1 MSKLSLREIAQSQL
15 DSTPVIDGQLIV
27 CLDTGNAYRDTAT
40 AHVKIGSDLEVV
52 SDLPLAPL
60 AEKLYYLKP
69 DKLYVFLGGNWTL
82 LNDKTIDLDKAIA
95 KLPAGSSTSLN
106 DDVEI
111 IAQDTDIT
119 QPHYYRRKLVV
130 LWEYIKTKAQDFFA
144 AKNHKHE
151 KADITD
157 FPTSMPA
164 SDVYPWAK
172 AATKPSYTKAE
183 IGLGKVD
190 NTADADKTVKRAT
203 TAGTADSA
211 NSVTWENVK
220 NKPTAFPVEAH
231 THDDRYYT
239 EAEVDGKLNEKLHEA
254 SYQGDL
260 NDLTTTGLYHL
271 YGTNTNV
278 PANGNAT
285 VYVDFNVGT
294 PYQVWTYDMD
304 GTTYRR
310 TRSSG
315 AWTSWTQLSFTDTKD
330 WASITGKPST
340 FPPEAHTHDDRYYT
354 EAEVDGKL
362 GSKVDNTEA
371 GANGLINKLESG
383 TAVPVDND
391 LIVTQWANHTTA
403 TTADQNRYVRRPMSS
418 IWSYIK
424 SKADSVY
431 QPKGSYAAS
440 GHTHTKDQVGLGNV
454 DNTAD
459 KDKNVST
466 ARGISVGDPVLA
478 TGAECSEITGKINDN
493 KSLGTTA
500 ANAGVWGLRNALD
513 FRWYDTH
520 WQIGNL
526 RSGSTPS
533 AGFGFAFKDE
543 GENSFS
549 LKARILT
556 DGTYEGNI
564 SGNAATAGTA
574 NTLSGF
580 SPRSSQTWGVQTG
593 TFIHGEGEGTGGDF
607 AFRRDC
613 PNAGQLSMV
622 LDGRFYQNEG
632 KYMCLDTNN
641 YSSYALPL
649 TGGTLSGALHIKQP
663 NSGNYNENIR
673 MHPSS
678 SNWTAIVMCGDD
690 NTGDSGTSAKTWGI
704 FTFNGEISIAKNGT
718 SINGSSSNA
727 SLTCK
732 SDNVWRAN
740 EVPILTTDNGIP
752 KSGGTMS
759 GALNFANGTWN
770 LVGDDAYMGDHN
782 IGGSFCIM
790 GANDT
795 TRLALVNKDNQGDYA
810 LVEYGGGN
818 LNFNKKL
825 GANITG
831 HADGDLSLSGGTM
844 NNGATINFADSGTW
858 TAGNGTYPRDCGGLQ
873 WTGQSDSVHLYA
885 EETGGDNLELVMQF
899 GDDNSNGLSIRNNV
913 GGQTS
918 RIDASGNATFNSS
931 VTAGTYYTSNW
942 YRARGQS
949 GFYFEDYGGGWYMID
964 DTWIRAYNNKNI
976 YTPGVIQ
983 CDSGFNGNLNGN
995 ATTSTLVRHQGNV
1008 TAISGTA
1015 TRTAGLQLYGAYDNG
1030 YPMTYGNVI
1039 CASNGA
1045 FGSEIALDCVGGDGK
1060 QGPGRMYYRNRSD
1073 WGTSKWSDWAT
1084 VAYLTDKVAGANHA
1098 DSADSA
1104 TNASYLNFTP
1114 GNEINFNG
1122 TPINNTVYVGYRNT
1136 SINEYKFNNGDSGG
1150 GLAQVTA
1157 SQFNGSL
1164 NGTATNAEYLSNDSA
1179 YMRMHWN
1186 GQSGQPTWLWGGNDA
1201 SNMYV
1206 WNPSNFSV
1214 NYANS
1219 SGYANSAG
1227 NGIYSSDIN
1236 IWGNEGYIRFKDG
1249 IQICWGTSTSGSAS
1263 GSFTFPQRFVYQP
1276 CIMISGTGAY
1286 RYAFYVTK
1294 SENTG
1299 FKYYRDGSGTSASP
1313 QYVAIGNW
1321 DNSSL

>member
-82 LNDKTIDLDKAIA
+82 LNDKTIYLDEAIA
-95 KLPAGSSTSLN
+95 KLPAGDSTSLN

-111 IAQDTDIT
+111 ITQDTDIT
-119 QPHYYRRKLVV
+119 QSHYYRRKLVV

-144 AKNHKHE
+144 AKNHQHG

-183 IGLGKVD
+183 VGLGEVD

-211 NSVTWENVK
+211 NSVAWENVK
-220 NKPTAFPVEAH
+220 DKPTTFPVEAH
-231 THDDRYYT
+231 NHDDRYYT
-239 EAEVDGKLNEKLHEA
+239 EAEVDGKLSGK
-254 SYQGDL
+254 S
-260 NDLTTTGLYHL
+260 
-271 YGTNTNV
+271 NT
-278 PANGNAT
+278 
-285 VYVDFNVGT
+285 D
-294 PYQVWTYDMD
+294 
-304 GTTYRR
+304 
-310 TRSSG
+310 
-315 AWTSWTQLSFTDTKD
+315 
-330 WASITGKPST
+330 
-340 FPPEAHTHDDRYYT
+340 HTHDLSELISALSIGSSTTLNDTVQIITQDTDTANQKYY
-354 EAEVDGKL
+354 
-362 GSKVDNTEA
+362 
-371 GANGLINKLESG
+371 
-383 TAVPVDND
+383 
-391 LIVTQWANHTTA
+391 
-403 TTADQNRYVRRPMSS
+403 RRPLTVL
-418 IWSYIK
+418 WDYIK

-431 QPKGSYAAS
+431 SAIGHNHKIQNLEDYTTRVYDATNVRPADTVLAS
-440 GHTHTKDQVGLGNV
+440 PQDKDGIATFRKLDKNDVGLENV

-459 KDKNVST
+459 KNKNVAT

-478 TGAECSEITGKINDN
+478 TGVENSEITGKMNDN

-580 SPRSSQTWGVQTG
+580 SPRSSQNWGVQTG

-613 PNAGQLSMV
+613 PNAGQVSMV

-632 KYMCLDTNN
+632 QYMCLDTNN
-641 YSSYALPL
+641 YSGYALPL
-649 TGGTLSGALHIKQP
+649 
-663 NSGNYNENIR
+663 
-673 MHPSS
+673 
-678 SNWTAIVMCGDD
+678 
-690 NTGDSGTSAKTWGI
+690 
-704 FTFNGEISIAKNGT
+704 
-718 SINGSSSNA
+718 
-727 SLTCK
+727 
-732 SDNVWRAN
+732 
-740 EVPILTTDNGIP
+740 
-752 KSGGTMS
+752 SGGTIS

-831 HADGDLSLSGGTM
+831 HADGDLSLGGGTMTGNITFSDIGNTNTSNKISWNGSTDGADIYYQTTAGDQGNLVLNLRDDSNCYLRIAKNGTFKSYFSPDDGNFHGNVNGTADKANSVDWSKVQNKPSSYPPSSHTHNYAGSASAGGAAISANALNPTVTLTGGDGNTTGYRLIGQVSIGQWGNYRCVMLVNSRHQGAGLVTVTIGNNTNSITQNNAYAEIKYWGPTSSGSVISSSSYQVYISSDGKIGYLFWQYYDYSPCVVRVLGSDFTISNGTWMTGIGSGYGKCVATTQINAASTAEVADVATVGVRDYNDGNRTIKIGYAGAGLTADNLTHIAGYTDNGTKIKDVSKDVLKSWIGLGNYLPLSGGTM
-844 NNGATINFADSGTW
+844 SGQIIKSTGGSWIGDRDRAAIKSGYPGDWSYGAVAGMATKNGYWTIGNLGGNESLIFNYSTDANYNAGNNSTAQVYLPAQAGTIITSATIGS
-858 TAGNGTYPRDCGGLQ
+858 
-873 WTGQSDSVHLYA
+873 
-885 EETGGDNLELVMQF
+885 
-899 GDDNSNGLSIRNNV
+899 
-913 GGQTS
+913 QT
-918 RIDASGNATFNSS
+918 
-931 VTAGTYYTSNW
+931 V
-942 YRARGQS
+942 
-949 GFYFEDYGGGWYMID
+949 
-964 DTWIRAYNNKNI
+964 
-976 YTPGVIQ
+976 
-983 CDSGFNGNLNGN
+983 
-995 ATTSTLVRHQGNV
+995 
-1008 TAISGTA
+1008 
-1015 TRTAGLQLYGAYDNG
+1015 
-1030 YPMTYGNVI
+1030 
-1039 CASNGA
+1039 
-1045 FGSEIALDCVGGDGK
+1045 
-1060 QGPGRMYYRNRSD
+1060 NR
-1073 WGTSKWSDWAT
+1073 
-1084 VAYLTDKVAGANHA
+1084 
-1098 DSADSA
+1098 
-1104 TNASYLNFTP
+1104 
-1114 GNEINFNG
+1114 
-1122 TPINNTVYVGYRNT
+1122 
-1136 SINEYKFNNGDSGG
+1136 
-1150 GLAQVTA
+1150 
-1157 SQFNGSL
+1157 
-1164 NGTATNAEYLSNDSA
+1164 AEYLSNDAA

-1186 GQSGQPTWLWGGNDA
+1186 GQGGQPTWLWGGNDA

-1219 SGYANSAG
+1219 AG
-1227 NGIYSSDIN
+1227 NGVVAS
-1236 IWGNEGYIRFKDG
+1236 GYNYVRFGDG
-1249 IQICWGTSTSGSAS
+1249 TQMCWGQQDIADTGTTI
-1263 GSFTFPQRFVYQP
+1263 TFAVAFSSIPAVVN
-1276 CIMISGTGAY
+1276 SGTEDIDDVFFVHNITTTNFVADKKGWY
-1286 RYAFYVTK
+1286 
-1294 SENTG
+1294 SGNNTWI
-1299 FKYYRDGSGTSASP
+1299 
-1313 QYVAIGNW
+1313 AIGRW
-1321 DNSSL
+1321 K